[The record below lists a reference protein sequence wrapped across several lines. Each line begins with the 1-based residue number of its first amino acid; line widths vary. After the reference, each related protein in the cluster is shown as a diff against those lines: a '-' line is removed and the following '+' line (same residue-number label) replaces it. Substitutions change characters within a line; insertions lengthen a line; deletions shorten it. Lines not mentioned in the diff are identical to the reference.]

1 MLQQPLRPSVSEALP
16 EAVEQHISSKLQM
29 KQANNGAGI
38 LTDNFWT
45 KFGEQ
50 CISFELQIKQANN

>member
-1 MLQQPLRPSVSEALP
+1 MPSVSEALP
-16 EAVEQHISSKLQM
+16 EAVEQHISSELQM
-29 KQANNGAGI
+29 KQVNNGTGI
-38 LTDNFWT
+38 LTDNVWT